1 MLERWWRCSTAEKK
15 KGNYTK
21 PTDSTV
27 GIADPEKVAKKRKVL
42 EEMPDNEKGCSKDS
56 GNGKIKSKKEKRK
69 KKKKKKK
76 RKKNKKDK
84 KTKKENKEPKPETSK
99 AKAKPKAKNKAKAK
113 PSSDESFKRS
123 KAEQAQ
129 ATMVATLAR
138 VQKEYA
144 EAIAE
149 PEPKDEQGLE
159 ARKRHIAAKKVVNV

>member
-1 MLERWWRCSTAEKK
+1 MPCLNDGGGAQHLKRK

-27 GIADPEKVAKKRKVL
+27 GIADPEKVAKKRKAL

-56 GNGKIKSKKEKRK
+56 GNGKIKSKKEK
-69 KKKKKKK
+69 KKK
-76 RKKNKKDK
+76 RTKKTKKDK

-99 AKAKPKAKNKAKAK
+99 AKAKPEAKNKAKAK

-123 KAEQAQ
+123 RAEQAQ